1 MVDFQYKDSYGVKDL
16 EEIVRILRAPGG
28 CPWDAEQT
36 HQSIRRNF
44 LEEELGDVL
53 LQVVMHAR
61 MEQEAGRFDLDGVA
75 DGICKKLIYRHPH
88 VFGDVAV
95 SGTGE
100 VLSNWEALKRKEKGQ
115 ATNTDALEAV
125 ARALPALWRAEK
137 VQKKA
142 RKAGFDWPD
151 VSGALDKLSEEL
163 EELKTAAAEGTNVAE
178 ELGDLLFSAVNA
190 ARFLKVDPEDALNG
204 ATDKFIGRFRKVEAQ
219 AAAEEGLTDKSVL
232 TVEGILEFAR
242 EAALADV
249 EEAVGRQVRYN
260 TAIAQ
265 EGLRGDYGANIGKVL
280 LATYG
285 DDVKIRAKAM
295 AAAGSDA
302 RMNGCGLPVVI
313 VSGSGNQGLT
323 ASLPVVEYAKELGAD
338 WETTLRAVLVS
349 DLITIHLK
357 AEIGRLSAYCGA
369 VSAGCGSGAGI
380 AWLYG
385 REKEPQA
392 LLKDVSHTI
401 VNALAV
407 DSGIVCDGAKASCA
421 AKIASA
427 VDAGLLGF
435 YMYQNGQQ
443 FRGGDGIISKGVEQ
457 TIRNIGLLATQG
469 MRETDREILDI
480 MTTRC

>member
-1 MVDFQYKDSYGVKDL
+1 MDAILYQDYVNILKEELVPAMGCTEPIAIAYAAAVARQTLGALAERMEVEASGNINKNVKSVFVPNTGGLRGIPAAAAAGMAAGNPALELEVLSQIEEAEQSAIRQYL
-16 EEIVRILRAPGG
+16 EETPIAVKLATSPFIFDITIRAWAGEESALVRIVNYHTNIVRIEKNGR
-28 CPWDAEQT
+28 
-36 HQSIRRNF
+36 
-44 LEEELGDVL
+44 VL
-53 LQVVMHAR
+53 
-61 MEQEAGRFDLDGVA
+61 
-75 DGICKKLIYRHPH
+75 
-88 VFGDVAV
+88 
-95 SGTGE
+95 
-100 VLSNWEALKRKEKGQ
+100 KE
-115 ATNTDALEAV
+115 
-125 ARALPALWRAEK
+125 
-137 VQKKA
+137 
-142 RKAGFDWPD
+142 
-151 VSGALDKLSEEL
+151 
-163 EELKTAAAEGTNVAE
+163 
-178 ELGDLLFSAVNA
+178 
-190 ARFLKVDPEDALNG
+190 
-204 ATDKFIGRFRKVEAQ
+204 VEAQ

-232 TVEGILEFAR
+232 SVEGILEFAR
-242 EAALADV
+242 ECRLSDV
-249 EEAVGRQVRYN
+249 EETLGRQVRYN
-260 TAIAQ
+260 TAIAE
-265 EGLRGDYGANIGKVL
+265 EGLRGDYGANIGSVL
-280 LATYG
+280 LAAYG

-323 ASLPVVEYAKELGAD
+323 ASLPVVEFAKELGVD
-338 WETTLRAVLVS
+338 RETMLRAVLVS
-349 DLITIHLK
+349 DLVTIHLK

-385 REKEPQA
+385 RHKDPQA

-427 VDAGLLGF
+427 VDAGILGF
-435 YMYQNGQQ
+435 TMYQHGQQ
-443 FRGGDGIISKGVEQ
+443 FRGGDGIITKGVEE

>member
-1 MVDFQYKDSYGVKDL
+1 MDAAAYRDYVNILKEELVPAMGCTEPIAIAYAAAVARRTLGRPARRVEVEASGNIIKNVKSVFVPNTGGLRGIPAAAAAGIAAGNPDL
-16 EEIVRILRAPGG
+16 ELEVLSQIGEAEQAAIRQYLEDTPITVKLAASPFIFDITIRAWAEEESALVRIVNYHTNIVRIEKNG
-28 CPWDAEQT
+28 Q
-36 HQSIRRNF
+36 
-44 LEEELGDVL
+44 VL
-53 LQVVMHAR
+53 
-61 MEQEAGRFDLDGVA
+61 
-75 DGICKKLIYRHPH
+75 
-88 VFGDVAV
+88 
-95 SGTGE
+95 
-100 VLSNWEALKRKEKGQ
+100 KE
-115 ATNTDALEAV
+115 
-125 ARALPALWRAEK
+125 
-137 VQKKA
+137 
-142 RKAGFDWPD
+142 
-151 VSGALDKLSEEL
+151 
-163 EELKTAAAEGTNVAE
+163 
-178 ELGDLLFSAVNA
+178 
-190 ARFLKVDPEDALNG
+190 
-204 ATDKFIGRFRKVEAQ
+204 VEAQ
-219 AAAEEGLTDKSVL
+219 AAAEEGLTDKAVL
-232 TVEGILEFAR
+232 SVEGILEFAR
-242 EAALADV
+242 ECRLSDV
-249 EEAVGRQVRYN
+249 EEVIDRQVRYN

-280 LATYG
+280 LSTYG
-285 DDVKIRAKAM
+285 QDVKIRAKAM

-323 ASLPVVEYAKELGAD
+323 ASLPVVEYAKELGVD
-338 WETTLRAVLVS
+338 RETMLRAVMVS

-385 REKEPQA
+385 REKDPA
-392 LLKDVSHTI
+392 SLLKDVSHTI

-435 YMYQNGQQ
+435 YMYQKGQQ
-443 FRGGDGIISKGVEQ
+443 FRGGDGIISKGVEE

>member
-1 MVDFQYKDSYGVKDL
+1 MDATTYQDYVN
-16 EEIVRILRAPGG
+16 IL
-28 CPWDAEQT
+28 
-36 HQSIRRNF
+36 H
-44 LEEELGDVL
+44 EELVPAMGCTEPIAIAYAAAVARQTL
-53 LQVVMHAR
+53 SRPAQR
-61 MEQEAGRFDLDGVA
+61 MEVEASGNIIKNVKSVFVPNTGGLR
-75 DGICKKLIYRHPH
+75 GIPAAAAAGMAA
-88 VFGDVAV
+88 GDPALEL
-95 SGTGE
+95 E
-100 VLSNWEALKRKEKGQ
+100 VLSSIGEGEQAAIRQYLADTPIAVKLADSPFIFDIAIRAWAGEDSALVRIVNYHTNIVRVERNGQVLKE
-115 ATNTDALEAV
+115 
-125 ARALPALWRAEK
+125 
-137 VQKKA
+137 
-142 RKAGFDWPD
+142 
-151 VSGALDKLSEEL
+151 
-163 EELKTAAAEGTNVAE
+163 
-178 ELGDLLFSAVNA
+178 
-190 ARFLKVDPEDALNG
+190 
-204 ATDKFIGRFRKVEAQ
+204 VEAQ

-443 FRGGDGIISKGVEQ
+443 FRGGDGIISKGVEE

>member
-1 MVDFQYKDSYGVKDL
+1 MKEGDFAMDAVSYQDYVNILKEELVPAMGCTEPIAIAYAAAVLRETLGRPAERMEVEASGNIIKNVKSVFVPGTGGLRGIPAAAAAGMAAGDPSLDL
-16 EEIVRILRAPGG
+16 EVLSQIGEAEQARIREYLACTPITVKLADSPLIFDILVRAWAGEDSALVRIANYHTHIVRI
-28 CPWDAEQT
+28 
-36 HQSIRRNF
+36 
-44 LEEELGDVL
+44 
-53 LQVVMHAR
+53 
-61 MEQEAGRFDLDGVA
+61 
-75 DGICKKLIYRHPH
+75 
-88 VFGDVAV
+88 
-95 SGTGE
+95 
-100 VLSNWEALKRKEKGQ
+100 EK
-115 ATNTDALEAV
+115 
-125 ARALPALWRAEK
+125 
-137 VQKKA
+137 
-142 RKAGFDWPD
+142 
-151 VSGALDKLSEEL
+151 
-163 EELKTAAAEGTNVAE
+163 
-178 ELGDLLFSAVNA
+178 
-190 ARFLKVDPEDALNG
+190 NG
-204 ATDKFIGRFRKVEAQ
+204 AILKDLPVQ
-219 AAAEEGLTDKSVL
+219 AAAEEGLTDKSALSVR
-232 TVEGILEFAR
+232 GILEFAR
-242 EAALADV
+242 EADLSDV
-249 EEAVGRQVRYN
+249 EETLSRQIRFN

-265 EGLRGDYGANIGKVL
+265 EGLRGDYGANIGQVL
-280 LATYG
+280 LSAYG

-323 ASLPVVEYAKELGAD
+323 ASLPVIEYAKELGAD
-338 WETTLRAVLVS
+338 QDTLYRALLVS

-380 AWLYG
+380 AYLYG
-385 REKEPQA
+385 KDKPEEA

-401 VNALAV
+401 VNSLAV
-407 DSGIVCDGAKASCA
+407 VSGMVCDGAKASCA

>member
-1 MVDFQYKDSYGVKDL
+1 MDATTYQDYVN
-16 EEIVRILRAPGG
+16 IL
-28 CPWDAEQT
+28 
-36 HQSIRRNF
+36 H
-44 LEEELGDVL
+44 EELVPAMGCTEPIAIAYAAAVARQTL
-53 LQVVMHAR
+53 GRPAQR
-61 MEQEAGRFDLDGVA
+61 MEVEASGNIIKNVKSVFVPNTGGLR
-75 DGICKKLIYRHPH
+75 GIPAAAAAGMAA
-88 VFGDVAV
+88 GDPALEL
-95 SGTGE
+95 E
-100 VLSNWEALKRKEKGQ
+100 VLSSIGEGEQAAIRQYLADTPIAVKLADSPFIFDIAIRAWAGEDSALVRIVNYHTNIVRVERNGQVLKE
-115 ATNTDALEAV
+115 
-125 ARALPALWRAEK
+125 
-137 VQKKA
+137 
-142 RKAGFDWPD
+142 
-151 VSGALDKLSEEL
+151 
-163 EELKTAAAEGTNVAE
+163 
-178 ELGDLLFSAVNA
+178 
-190 ARFLKVDPEDALNG
+190 
-204 ATDKFIGRFRKVEAQ
+204 VEAQ

-242 EAALADV
+242 EAALSDV

>member
-1 MVDFQYKDSYGVKDL
+1 MDAVSYQDYVNILKEELVPAMGCTEPIAIAYAAAVLRETLGQPAERMEVEASGNIIKNVKSVFVPGTGGLRGIPAAAAAGMAAGDPSLDL
-16 EEIVRILRAPGG
+16 EVLSQIGEAEQARIREYLARTPITVKLADSPLIFDILVRAWAGEDSALVRIANYHTHIVRI
-28 CPWDAEQT
+28 
-36 HQSIRRNF
+36 
-44 LEEELGDVL
+44 
-53 LQVVMHAR
+53 
-61 MEQEAGRFDLDGVA
+61 
-75 DGICKKLIYRHPH
+75 
-88 VFGDVAV
+88 
-95 SGTGE
+95 
-100 VLSNWEALKRKEKGQ
+100 EK
-115 ATNTDALEAV
+115 
-125 ARALPALWRAEK
+125 
-137 VQKKA
+137 
-142 RKAGFDWPD
+142 
-151 VSGALDKLSEEL
+151 
-163 EELKTAAAEGTNVAE
+163 
-178 ELGDLLFSAVNA
+178 
-190 ARFLKVDPEDALNG
+190 NG
-204 ATDKFIGRFRKVEAQ
+204 AILKDLPVQ

-232 TVEGILEFAR
+232 SVRGILEFAR
-242 EAALADV
+242 EADLSDV
-249 EEAVGRQVRYN
+249 EETLSRQIRFN

-265 EGLRGDYGANIGKVL
+265 EGLRGDYGANIGQVL
-280 LATYG
+280 LSAYG

-323 ASLPVVEYAKELGAD
+323 ASLPVIEYAKELGAD
-338 WETTLRAVLVS
+338 QETLYRALLVS

-380 AWLYG
+380 AYLYG
-385 REKEPQA
+385 KDKPEEA

-401 VNALAV
+401 VNSLAV
-407 DSGIVCDGAKASCA
+407 VSGMVCDGAKASCA

-443 FRGGDGIISKGVEQ
+443 FRGGDGIISKGVEE

>member
-1 MVDFQYKDSYGVKDL
+1 MDAVSYQDYVN
-16 EEIVRILRAPGG
+16 ILK
-28 CPWDAEQT
+28 
-36 HQSIRRNF
+36 
-44 LEEELGDVL
+44 EELVPAMGCTEPIAIAYAAAVL
-53 LQVVMHAR
+53 RETLGRPAER
-61 MEQEAGRFDLDGVA
+61 MEVEASGNIIKNV
-75 DGICKKLIYRHPH
+75 KS
-88 VFGDVAV
+88 VFVP
-95 SGTGE
+95 GTGGLRGIPAAAAAGMAAGDPSLDLE
-100 VLSNWEALKRKEKGQ
+100 VLSQIGEAEQARIREYLAYTPITVKLADSPLIFDILLRAWAGEDSALVRIANYHTHVVRIEK
-115 ATNTDALEAV
+115 
-125 ARALPALWRAEK
+125 
-137 VQKKA
+137 
-142 RKAGFDWPD
+142 
-151 VSGALDKLSEEL
+151 
-163 EELKTAAAEGTNVAE
+163 
-178 ELGDLLFSAVNA
+178 
-190 ARFLKVDPEDALNG
+190 NG
-204 ATDKFIGRFRKVEAQ
+204 AILKDLPVQ

-232 TVEGILEFAR
+232 SVRGILEFAR
-242 EAALADV
+242 EADLSDV
-249 EEAVGRQVRYN
+249 EETLSRQIRFN

-265 EGLRGDYGANIGKVL
+265 EGLRGDYGANIGQVL
-280 LATYG
+280 LSAYG

-323 ASLPVVEYAKELGAD
+323 ASLPVIEYAKELGTD
-338 WETTLRAVLVS
+338 QETLYRALLVS

-380 AWLYG
+380 AYLYG
-385 REKEPQA
+385 KDKPEEA

-401 VNALAV
+401 VNSLAV
-407 DSGIVCDGAKASCA
+407 VSGMVCDGAKASCA

-443 FRGGDGIISKGVEQ
+443 FRGGDGIISKGVEE
-457 TIRNIGLLATQG
+457 TIHNIGLLATQG

>member
-1 MVDFQYKDSYGVKDL
+1 MKEGDFAMDAVSYQDYVNILKEELVPAMGCTEPIAIAYAAAVLRETLGQPAERMEVEASGNIIKNVKSVFVPGTGGLRGIPAAAAAGMAAGDPSLDL
-16 EEIVRILRAPGG
+16 EVLSQIGEAEQARIREYLACTPITVKLADSPLIFDILVRAWAGEDSALVRIANYHTHIVRI
-28 CPWDAEQT
+28 
-36 HQSIRRNF
+36 
-44 LEEELGDVL
+44 
-53 LQVVMHAR
+53 
-61 MEQEAGRFDLDGVA
+61 
-75 DGICKKLIYRHPH
+75 
-88 VFGDVAV
+88 
-95 SGTGE
+95 
-100 VLSNWEALKRKEKGQ
+100 EK
-115 ATNTDALEAV
+115 
-125 ARALPALWRAEK
+125 
-137 VQKKA
+137 
-142 RKAGFDWPD
+142 
-151 VSGALDKLSEEL
+151 
-163 EELKTAAAEGTNVAE
+163 
-178 ELGDLLFSAVNA
+178 
-190 ARFLKVDPEDALNG
+190 NG
-204 ATDKFIGRFRKVEAQ
+204 AILKDLPVQ
-219 AAAEEGLTDKSVL
+219 AAAEEGLTDKSALSVR
-232 TVEGILEFAR
+232 GILEFAR
-242 EAALADV
+242 EADLSDV
-249 EEAVGRQVRYN
+249 EETLSRQIRFN

-265 EGLRGDYGANIGKVL
+265 EGLRGDYGANIGQVL
-280 LATYG
+280 LSAYG

-323 ASLPVVEYAKELGAD
+323 ASLPVIEYAKELGAD
-338 WETTLRAVLVS
+338 QETLYRALLVS

-380 AWLYG
+380 AYLYG
-385 REKEPQA
+385 KDKPEEA

-401 VNALAV
+401 VNSLAV
-407 DSGIVCDGAKASCA
+407 VSGMVCDGAKASCA

-443 FRGGDGIISKGVEQ
+443 FRGGDGIISKGVEE

>member
-1 MVDFQYKDSYGVKDL
+1 MDAATYQDYVN
-16 EEIVRILRAPGG
+16 IL
-28 CPWDAEQT
+28 
-36 HQSIRRNF
+36 H
-44 LEEELGDVL
+44 EELVPAMGCTEPIAIAYAAAVARQTL
-53 LQVVMHAR
+53 GRPAQR
-61 MEQEAGRFDLDGVA
+61 MEVEASGNIIKNVKSVFVPNTGGLR
-75 DGICKKLIYRHPH
+75 GIPAAAAAGMAA
-88 VFGDVAV
+88 GDPALEL
-95 SGTGE
+95 E
-100 VLSNWEALKRKEKGQ
+100 VLSSIGEEEQAAIRQYLADTPIAVKLADSPFIFDIAIRAWAGEDSALVRIVNYHTNIVRVERNGQVLKE
-115 ATNTDALEAV
+115 
-125 ARALPALWRAEK
+125 
-137 VQKKA
+137 
-142 RKAGFDWPD
+142 
-151 VSGALDKLSEEL
+151 
-163 EELKTAAAEGTNVAE
+163 
-178 ELGDLLFSAVNA
+178 
-190 ARFLKVDPEDALNG
+190 
-204 ATDKFIGRFRKVEAQ
+204 VEAQ

-249 EEAVGRQVRYN
+249 EDAVGRQVRYN

>member
-1 MVDFQYKDSYGVKDL
+1 MKEGDFAMDAVSYQDYVNILKEELVPAMGCTEPIAIAYAAAVLRETLGQPAERMEVEASGNIIKNVKSVFVPGTGGLRGIPAAAAAGMAAGDPSLDL
-16 EEIVRILRAPGG
+16 EVLSQIGEAEQARIREYLACTPITVKLADSPLIFDILVRAWAGEDSALVRIANYHTHIVRI
-28 CPWDAEQT
+28 
-36 HQSIRRNF
+36 
-44 LEEELGDVL
+44 
-53 LQVVMHAR
+53 
-61 MEQEAGRFDLDGVA
+61 
-75 DGICKKLIYRHPH
+75 
-88 VFGDVAV
+88 
-95 SGTGE
+95 
-100 VLSNWEALKRKEKGQ
+100 EK
-115 ATNTDALEAV
+115 
-125 ARALPALWRAEK
+125 
-137 VQKKA
+137 
-142 RKAGFDWPD
+142 
-151 VSGALDKLSEEL
+151 
-163 EELKTAAAEGTNVAE
+163 
-178 ELGDLLFSAVNA
+178 
-190 ARFLKVDPEDALNG
+190 NG
-204 ATDKFIGRFRKVEAQ
+204 AILKDLPVQ
-219 AAAEEGLTDKSVL
+219 AAAEEGLTDKSALSVR
-232 TVEGILEFAR
+232 GILEFAR
-242 EAALADV
+242 EADLSDV
-249 EEAVGRQVRYN
+249 EETLSRQIRFN

-265 EGLRGDYGANIGKVL
+265 EGLRGDYGANIGQVL
-280 LATYG
+280 LSAYG

-323 ASLPVVEYAKELGAD
+323 ASLPVIEYAKELGAD
-338 WETTLRAVLVS
+338 QDTLYRALLVS

-380 AWLYG
+380 AYLYG
-385 REKEPQA
+385 KDKPEEA

-401 VNALAV
+401 VNSLAV
-407 DSGIVCDGAKASCA
+407 VSGMVCDGAKASCA

-443 FRGGDGIISKGVEQ
+443 FRGGDGIISKGVEE

>member
-1 MVDFQYKDSYGVKDL
+1 MDAATYQDYVN
-16 EEIVRILRAPGG
+16 IL
-28 CPWDAEQT
+28 
-36 HQSIRRNF
+36 H
-44 LEEELGDVL
+44 EELVPAMGCTEPIAIAYAAAVARQTL
-53 LQVVMHAR
+53 GRPAQR
-61 MEQEAGRFDLDGVA
+61 MEVEASGNIIKNVKSVFVPNTGGLR
-75 DGICKKLIYRHPH
+75 GIPAAAAAGMAA
-88 VFGDVAV
+88 GDPALEL
-95 SGTGE
+95 E
-100 VLSNWEALKRKEKGQ
+100 VLSSIGEEEQAAIRQYLADTPIAVKLADSPFIFDIAIRAWAGEDSALVRIVNYHTNIVRVERNGQVLKE
-115 ATNTDALEAV
+115 
-125 ARALPALWRAEK
+125 
-137 VQKKA
+137 
-142 RKAGFDWPD
+142 
-151 VSGALDKLSEEL
+151 
-163 EELKTAAAEGTNVAE
+163 
-178 ELGDLLFSAVNA
+178 
-190 ARFLKVDPEDALNG
+190 
-204 ATDKFIGRFRKVEAQ
+204 VEAQ

-357 AEIGRLSAYCGA
+357 AGLGRRAADCGA

-443 FRGGDGIISKGVEQ
+443 FRGGDGIISKGVEE

>member
-1 MVDFQYKDSYGVKDL
+1 MDATTYQDYVN
-16 EEIVRILRAPGG
+16 IL
-28 CPWDAEQT
+28 
-36 HQSIRRNF
+36 H
-44 LEEELGDVL
+44 EELVPAMGCTEPIAIAYAAAVARQTL
-53 LQVVMHAR
+53 GRPAQR
-61 MEQEAGRFDLDGVA
+61 MEVEASGNIIKNVKSVFVPNTGGLR
-75 DGICKKLIYRHPH
+75 GIPAAAAAGMAA
-88 VFGDVAV
+88 GDPALEL
-95 SGTGE
+95 E
-100 VLSNWEALKRKEKGQ
+100 VLSSIGEGEQAAIRQYLADTPIAVKLADSPFIFDIAIRAWAGEDSALVRIVNYHTNIVRVERNGQVLKE
-115 ATNTDALEAV
+115 
-125 ARALPALWRAEK
+125 
-137 VQKKA
+137 
-142 RKAGFDWPD
+142 
-151 VSGALDKLSEEL
+151 
-163 EELKTAAAEGTNVAE
+163 
-178 ELGDLLFSAVNA
+178 
-190 ARFLKVDPEDALNG
+190 
-204 ATDKFIGRFRKVEAQ
+204 VEAQ

-313 VSGSGNQGLT
+313 VSGSGNQGLA

-443 FRGGDGIISKGVEQ
+443 FRGGDGIISKGVEE

>member
-1 MVDFQYKDSYGVKDL
+1 MDATTYQDYVN
-16 EEIVRILRAPGG
+16 IL
-28 CPWDAEQT
+28 
-36 HQSIRRNF
+36 H
-44 LEEELGDVL
+44 EELVPAMGCTEPIAIAYAAAVARQTL
-53 LQVVMHAR
+53 GRPAQR
-61 MEQEAGRFDLDGVA
+61 MEVEASGNIIKNVKSVFVPNTGGLR
-75 DGICKKLIYRHPH
+75 GIPAAAAAGMAA
-88 VFGDVAV
+88 GDPALEL
-95 SGTGE
+95 E
-100 VLSNWEALKRKEKGQ
+100 VLSSIGEGEQAAIRQYLADTPIAVKLADSPFIFDIAIRAWAGEDSALVRIVNYHTNIVRVERNGQVLKE
-115 ATNTDALEAV
+115 
-125 ARALPALWRAEK
+125 
-137 VQKKA
+137 
-142 RKAGFDWPD
+142 
-151 VSGALDKLSEEL
+151 
-163 EELKTAAAEGTNVAE
+163 
-178 ELGDLLFSAVNA
+178 
-190 ARFLKVDPEDALNG
+190 
-204 ATDKFIGRFRKVEAQ
+204 VEAQ

-407 DSGIVCDGAKASCA
+407 DSSIVCDGAKASCA

-443 FRGGDGIISKGVEQ
+443 FRGGDGIISKGVEE

>member
-1 MVDFQYKDSYGVKDL
+1 MDATTYQDYVN
-16 EEIVRILRAPGG
+16 IL
-28 CPWDAEQT
+28 
-36 HQSIRRNF
+36 H
-44 LEEELGDVL
+44 EELVPAMGCTEPIAIAYAAAVARQTL
-53 LQVVMHAR
+53 GRPAQR
-61 MEQEAGRFDLDGVA
+61 MEVEASGNIIKNVKSVFVPNTGGLR
-75 DGICKKLIYRHPH
+75 GIPAAAAAGMAA
-88 VFGDVAV
+88 GDPALEL
-95 SGTGE
+95 E
-100 VLSNWEALKRKEKGQ
+100 VLSSIGEGEQAAIRQYLADTPIAVKLADSPFIFDIAIRAWAGEDSALVRIVNYHTNIVRVERNGQVLKE
-115 ATNTDALEAV
+115 
-125 ARALPALWRAEK
+125 
-137 VQKKA
+137 
-142 RKAGFDWPD
+142 
-151 VSGALDKLSEEL
+151 
-163 EELKTAAAEGTNVAE
+163 
-178 ELGDLLFSAVNA
+178 
-190 ARFLKVDPEDALNG
+190 
-204 ATDKFIGRFRKVEAQ
+204 VEAQ

-349 DLITIHLK
+349 DLVTIHLT

-443 FRGGDGIISKGVEQ
+443 FRGGDGIISKGVEE

>member
-1 MVDFQYKDSYGVKDL
+1 MDAATYQDYVN
-16 EEIVRILRAPGG
+16 IL
-28 CPWDAEQT
+28 
-36 HQSIRRNF
+36 H
-44 LEEELGDVL
+44 EELVPAMGCTEPIAIAYAAAVARQTL
-53 LQVVMHAR
+53 GRPAQR
-61 MEQEAGRFDLDGVA
+61 MEVEASGNIIKNVKSVFVPNTGGLR
-75 DGICKKLIYRHPH
+75 GIPAAAAAGMAA
-88 VFGDVAV
+88 GDPALEL
-95 SGTGE
+95 E
-100 VLSNWEALKRKEKGQ
+100 VLSSIGEEEQAAIRQYLADTPIAVKLADSPFIFDIAIRAWAGEDSALVRIVNYHTNIVRVERNGQVLKE
-115 ATNTDALEAV
+115 
-125 ARALPALWRAEK
+125 
-137 VQKKA
+137 
-142 RKAGFDWPD
+142 
-151 VSGALDKLSEEL
+151 
-163 EELKTAAAEGTNVAE
+163 
-178 ELGDLLFSAVNA
+178 
-190 ARFLKVDPEDALNG
+190 
-204 ATDKFIGRFRKVEAQ
+204 VEAQ

-249 EEAVGRQVRYN
+249 EEAVDRQVRYN

-349 DLITIHLK
+349 DLVTIHLK

>member
-1 MVDFQYKDSYGVKDL
+1 M
-16 EEIVRILRAPGG
+16 
-28 CPWDAEQT
+28 C
-36 HQSIRRNF
+36 IRDR
-44 LEEELGDVL
+44 
-53 LQVVMHAR
+53 
-61 MEQEAGRFDLDGVA
+61 
-75 DGICKKLIYRHPH
+75 
-88 VFGDVAV
+88 
-95 SGTGE
+95 S
-100 VLSNWEALKRKEKGQ
+100 
-115 ATNTDALEAV
+115 
-125 ARALPALWRAEK
+125 
-137 VQKKA
+137 
-142 RKAGFDWPD
+142 
-151 VSGALDKLSEEL
+151 
-163 EELKTAAAEGTNVAE
+163 
-178 ELGDLLFSAVNA
+178 
-190 ARFLKVDPEDALNG
+190 
-204 ATDKFIGRFRKVEAQ
+204 
-219 AAAEEGLTDKSVL
+219 
-232 TVEGILEFAR
+232 VEGILEFAR
-242 EAALADV
+242 ECRLSDV
-249 EEAVGRQVRYN
+249 EEVIDRQVRYN

-265 EGLRGDYGANIGKVL
+265 EGLRGDYGANIGQVL
-280 LATYG
+280 LDTYG
-285 DDVKIRAKAM
+285 QDVKIRAKAM

-323 ASLPVVEYAKELGAD
+323 ASLPVVEYAKELGVD
-338 WETTLRAVLVS
+338 RETMLRAVMVS

-385 REKEPQA
+385 REKDPA
-392 LLKDVSHTI
+392 SLLKDVSHTI

-435 YMYQNGQQ
+435 YMYQKGQQ
-443 FRGGDGIISKGVEQ
+443 FRGGDGIISKGVEE

>member
-1 MVDFQYKDSYGVKDL
+1 MDATTYQDYVN
-16 EEIVRILRAPGG
+16 IL
-28 CPWDAEQT
+28 
-36 HQSIRRNF
+36 H
-44 LEEELGDVL
+44 EELVPAMGCTEPIAIAYAAAVARQTL
-53 LQVVMHAR
+53 GRPAQR
-61 MEQEAGRFDLDGVA
+61 MEVEASGNIIKNVKSVFVPNTGGLR
-75 DGICKKLIYRHPH
+75 GIPAAAAAGMAA
-88 VFGDVAV
+88 GDPALEL
-95 SGTGE
+95 E
-100 VLSNWEALKRKEKGQ
+100 VLSSIGEGEQAAIRQYLADTPIAVKLADSPFIFDIAIRAWAGEDSALVRIVNYHTNIVRVERNGQVLKE
-115 ATNTDALEAV
+115 
-125 ARALPALWRAEK
+125 
-137 VQKKA
+137 
-142 RKAGFDWPD
+142 
-151 VSGALDKLSEEL
+151 
-163 EELKTAAAEGTNVAE
+163 
-178 ELGDLLFSAVNA
+178 
-190 ARFLKVDPEDALNG
+190 
-204 ATDKFIGRFRKVEAQ
+204 VEAQ

-285 DDVKIRAKAM
+285 YDVKIRAKAM

-443 FRGGDGIISKGVEQ
+443 FRGGDGIISKGVEE

>member
-1 MVDFQYKDSYGVKDL
+1 MDATTYQDYVN
-16 EEIVRILRAPGG
+16 IL
-28 CPWDAEQT
+28 
-36 HQSIRRNF
+36 H
-44 LEEELGDVL
+44 EELVPAMGCTEPIAIAYAAAVARQTL
-53 LQVVMHAR
+53 GRPAQR
-61 MEQEAGRFDLDGVA
+61 MEVEASGNIIKNVKSVFVPNTGGLR
-75 DGICKKLIYRHPH
+75 GIPAAAAAGMAA
-88 VFGDVAV
+88 GDPALEL
-95 SGTGE
+95 E
-100 VLSNWEALKRKEKGQ
+100 VLSSIGEEEQAAIRQYLADTPIAVKLADSPFIFDIVIRAWAGEDSALVRIVNYHTNIVRVERNGQVLKE
-115 ATNTDALEAV
+115 
-125 ARALPALWRAEK
+125 
-137 VQKKA
+137 
-142 RKAGFDWPD
+142 
-151 VSGALDKLSEEL
+151 
-163 EELKTAAAEGTNVAE
+163 
-178 ELGDLLFSAVNA
+178 
-190 ARFLKVDPEDALNG
+190 
-204 ATDKFIGRFRKVEAQ
+204 VEAQ

-349 DLITIHLK
+349 DLVTIHLK

>member
-1 MVDFQYKDSYGVKDL
+1 MDAATYQDYVN
-16 EEIVRILRAPGG
+16 IL
-28 CPWDAEQT
+28 
-36 HQSIRRNF
+36 H
-44 LEEELGDVL
+44 EELVPAMGCTEPI
-53 LQVVMHAR
+53 AI
-61 MEQEAGRFDLDGVA
+61 AYA
-75 DGICKKLIYRHPH
+75 
-88 VFGDVAV
+88 A
-95 SGTGE
+95 
-100 VLSNWEALKRKEKGQ
+100 
-115 ATNTDALEAV
+115 AV
-125 ARALPALWRAEK
+125 ARQTLGRPAQRMEVEASGNIIKNVKSVFVPNTGGLRGIPAAAAAGMAAGDPAL
-137 VQKKA
+137 
-142 RKAGFDWPD
+142 
-151 VSGALDKLSEEL
+151 EL
-163 EELKTAAAEGTNVAE
+163 EGLSSLGEGEQAAIRQYLADTPIAVKLADSPFIFDIAIRAWAGEDSALVRIVNYHTNIVRVERNGQVLKE
-178 ELGDLLFSAVNA
+178 
-190 ARFLKVDPEDALNG
+190 
-204 ATDKFIGRFRKVEAQ
+204 VEAQ

-249 EEAVGRQVRYN
+249 EDAVGRQVRYN

-349 DLITIHLK
+349 DLVTIHLK

-443 FRGGDGIISKGVEQ
+443 FRGGDGIISKGVEE

>member
-1 MVDFQYKDSYGVKDL
+1 MDAATYRDYVN
-16 EEIVRILRAPGG
+16 IL
-28 CPWDAEQT
+28 
-36 HQSIRRNF
+36 H
-44 LEEELGDVL
+44 EELVPAMGCTEPIAIAYAAAVARQTL
-53 LQVVMHAR
+53 GRPAQR
-61 MEQEAGRFDLDGVA
+61 MEVEASGNIIKNVKSVFVPNTGGLR
-75 DGICKKLIYRHPH
+75 GIPAAAAAGMAA
-88 VFGDVAV
+88 GDPALEL
-95 SGTGE
+95 E
-100 VLSNWEALKRKEKGQ
+100 VLSSIGEGEQAAIRQYLADTPIAVKLADSPFIFDIAIRAWAGEDSALVRIVNYHTNIVRVERNGQVLKE
-115 ATNTDALEAV
+115 
-125 ARALPALWRAEK
+125 
-137 VQKKA
+137 
-142 RKAGFDWPD
+142 
-151 VSGALDKLSEEL
+151 
-163 EELKTAAAEGTNVAE
+163 
-178 ELGDLLFSAVNA
+178 
-190 ARFLKVDPEDALNG
+190 
-204 ATDKFIGRFRKVEAQ
+204 VEAQ

-249 EEAVGRQVRYN
+249 EDAVGRQVRYN

-265 EGLRGDYGANIGKVL
+265 EGLRGNYGANIGKVL

-443 FRGGDGIISKGVEQ
+443 FRGGDGIISKGVEE

>member
-1 MVDFQYKDSYGVKDL
+1 MDATTYQDYVN
-16 EEIVRILRAPGG
+16 IL
-28 CPWDAEQT
+28 
-36 HQSIRRNF
+36 H
-44 LEEELGDVL
+44 EELVPAMGCTEPIAIAYAAAVARQTL
-53 LQVVMHAR
+53 GRPAQR
-61 MEQEAGRFDLDGVA
+61 MEVEASGNIIKNVKSVFVPNTGGLR
-75 DGICKKLIYRHPH
+75 GIPAAAAAGMAA
-88 VFGDVAV
+88 GDPALEL
-95 SGTGE
+95 E
-100 VLSNWEALKRKEKGQ
+100 VLSSIGEGEQAAIRQYLADTPIAVKLADSPFIFDIAIRAWAGEDSALVRIVNYHTNIVRVERNGQVLKE
-115 ATNTDALEAV
+115 
-125 ARALPALWRAEK
+125 
-137 VQKKA
+137 
-142 RKAGFDWPD
+142 
-151 VSGALDKLSEEL
+151 
-163 EELKTAAAEGTNVAE
+163 
-178 ELGDLLFSAVNA
+178 
-190 ARFLKVDPEDALNG
+190 
-204 ATDKFIGRFRKVEAQ
+204 VEAQ

-249 EEAVGRQVRYN
+249 EDAVGRQVRYN

-407 DSGIVCDGAKASCA
+407 DSGIVCDWAKASCA

-443 FRGGDGIISKGVEQ
+443 FRGGDGIISKGVEE

>member
-1 MVDFQYKDSYGVKDL
+1 MDATTYQDYVN
-16 EEIVRILRAPGG
+16 IL
-28 CPWDAEQT
+28 
-36 HQSIRRNF
+36 H
-44 LEEELGDVL
+44 EELVPAMGCTEPIAIAYAAAVARQTL
-53 LQVVMHAR
+53 GRPAQR
-61 MEQEAGRFDLDGVA
+61 MEVEASGNIIKNVKSVFVPNTGGLRGIPAAAAAGMVA
-75 DGICKKLIYRHPH
+75 
-88 VFGDVAV
+88 GDPALEL
-95 SGTGE
+95 E
-100 VLSNWEALKRKEKGQ
+100 VLSSIGEGEQAAIRQYLADTPIAVKLADSPFIFDIAIRAWAGEDSALVRIVNYHTNIVRVERNGQVLKE
-115 ATNTDALEAV
+115 
-125 ARALPALWRAEK
+125 
-137 VQKKA
+137 
-142 RKAGFDWPD
+142 
-151 VSGALDKLSEEL
+151 
-163 EELKTAAAEGTNVAE
+163 
-178 ELGDLLFSAVNA
+178 
-190 ARFLKVDPEDALNG
+190 
-204 ATDKFIGRFRKVEAQ
+204 VEAQ

-249 EEAVGRQVRYN
+249 EDAVGRQVRYN

>member
-1 MVDFQYKDSYGVKDL
+1 MDATTYQDYVN
-16 EEIVRILRAPGG
+16 IL
-28 CPWDAEQT
+28 
-36 HQSIRRNF
+36 H
-44 LEEELGDVL
+44 EELVPAMGCTEPIAIAYAAAVARQTL
-53 LQVVMHAR
+53 GRPAQR
-61 MEQEAGRFDLDGVA
+61 MEVEASGNIIKNVKSVFVPNTGGLRGIPAAAAAGMVA
-75 DGICKKLIYRHPH
+75 
-88 VFGDVAV
+88 GDPALEL
-95 SGTGE
+95 E
-100 VLSNWEALKRKEKGQ
+100 VLSSIGEGEQAAIRQYLADTPIAVKLADSPFIFDIAIRAWAGEDSALVRIVNYHTNIVRVERNGQVLKE
-115 ATNTDALEAV
+115 
-125 ARALPALWRAEK
+125 
-137 VQKKA
+137 
-142 RKAGFDWPD
+142 
-151 VSGALDKLSEEL
+151 
-163 EELKTAAAEGTNVAE
+163 
-178 ELGDLLFSAVNA
+178 
-190 ARFLKVDPEDALNG
+190 
-204 ATDKFIGRFRKVEAQ
+204 VEAQ

-249 EEAVGRQVRYN
+249 EDAVGRQVRYN

-407 DSGIVCDGAKASCA
+407 DTGIVCDGAKASCA